1 MGNRPSTHN
10 PELVDTSL
18 DDWYGRKYEG
28 RGATNNYKNS
38 DWAPH
43 NNDER
48 DAPSSSSSRYD
59 ENVRDNPIVARK
71 SNRRPYDKRMTP
83 LVEATAAVFHLNSM
97 DQDDDDDVSVSQRS
111 AAVFDHLEEQAREG
125 NHDPIV
131 KLLETATIV
140 SNLFLGSNSET
151 SGEEEEEGDEEG
163 SSASSDFF
171 KRLGS
176 TEIIDVEKLQTGAI
190 FELLDKVK
198 SVDENQVAEFSSAVF
213 HMLET
218 AKSFAAQP
226 PSERKLNIFRLLEEN
241 NFLSEDCPTAPKTD
255 EDYFGSAKYGH
266 EDYPEVGSTKLLPR
280 DYNEKHNSFEEEDV
294 SILEV
299 DSSTAKRSIPI
310 QTMEGEPIDLAF
322 VQDFDNAF
330 NEFIGQ
336 NPKFLLKSPDLVHNI
351 RIAKLQKLLAYM
363 NAKERNLLT
372 NVAKLKANKQGM
384 EDSYQTLLREAARA
398 KAARQIYFQAD
409 LEKVSMI
416 SKTLEAKFK
425 WAVVASAEIRTKKH
439 QIMRHQYAEE
449 SPDGKRDDLI
459 RRIPRDVAG
468 EHLISIIRDDGI
480 SSNMTPAVKAEGIRK
495 LQVDIAFLSS
505 EVKIWQRKLEIMEG
519 EKQKV
524 SWIETI
530 LQQLTEK
537 QMKKLKGRFQKKTGI
552 QFA

>member
-1 MGNRPSTHN
+1 
-10 PELVDTSL
+10 
-18 DDWYGRKYEG
+18 
-28 RGATNNYKNS
+28 
-38 DWAPH
+38 
-43 NNDER
+43 
-48 DAPSSSSSRYD
+48 
-59 ENVRDNPIVARK
+59 
-71 SNRRPYDKRMTP
+71 
-83 LVEATAAVFHLNSM
+83 
-97 DQDDDDDVSVSQRS
+97 
-111 AAVFDHLEEQAREG
+111 
-125 NHDPIV
+125 
-131 KLLETATIV
+131 
-140 SNLFLGSNSET
+140 
-151 SGEEEEEGDEEG
+151 
-163 SSASSDFF
+163 
-171 KRLGS
+171 
-176 TEIIDVEKLQTGAI
+176 
-190 FELLDKVK
+190 
-198 SVDENQVAEFSSAVF
+198 
-213 HMLET
+213 
-218 AKSFAAQP
+218 
-226 PSERKLNIFRLLEEN
+226 
-241 NFLSEDCPTAPKTD
+241 
-255 EDYFGSAKYGH
+255 
-266 EDYPEVGSTKLLPR
+266 
-280 DYNEKHNSFEEEDV
+280 
-294 SILEV
+294 
-299 DSSTAKRSIPI
+299 
-310 QTMEGEPIDLAF
+310 
-322 VQDFDNAF
+322 
-330 NEFIGQ
+330 
-336 NPKFLLKSPDLVHNI
+336 
-351 RIAKLQKLLAYM
+351 M

-409 LEKVSMI
+409 LEKVTMI